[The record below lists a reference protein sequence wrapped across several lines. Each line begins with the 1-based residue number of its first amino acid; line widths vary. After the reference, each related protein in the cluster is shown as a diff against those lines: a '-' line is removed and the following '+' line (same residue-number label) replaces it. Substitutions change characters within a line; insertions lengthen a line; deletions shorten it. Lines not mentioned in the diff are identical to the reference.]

1 MHVVHRY
8 AAVVYPAIWLIG
20 LGILFGTTTNWWP
33 GIMFVVGATAM
44 VYGLTG
50 SPGGYRALQGG
61 LLAIG
66 IGVWDLLH
74 YNLAVLFVVL
84 GLVVLIAALL
94 RPTEPSSKPPT
105 DPTLD

>member
-8 AAVVYPAIWLIG
+8 AAVIYPAIWLIG
-20 LGILFGTTTNWWP
+20 LGILFGTTGNWWP
-33 GIMFVVGATAM
+33 GIMFLAGASAM

-50 SPGGYRALQGG
+50 NPGGYRAMQAG
-61 LLAIG
+61 LVAIG

-84 GLVVLIAALL
+84 GLGVLIAFIL
-94 RPTEPSSKPPT
+94 KPT
-105 DPTLD
+105 DPDSK